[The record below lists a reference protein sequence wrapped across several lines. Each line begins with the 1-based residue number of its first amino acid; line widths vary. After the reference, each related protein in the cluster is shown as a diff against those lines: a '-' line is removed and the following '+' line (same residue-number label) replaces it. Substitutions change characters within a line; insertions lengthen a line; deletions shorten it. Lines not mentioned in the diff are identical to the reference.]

1 MPSKS
6 ILYDIN
12 SESVDVTEHSD
23 SKTVKLLRLPQ
34 ESWIVRR
41 QLVFSS
47 KIGSLKVQ
55 TQVPW

>member
-1 MPSKS
+1 MPSKT

-12 SESVDVTEHSD
+12 SEFVDVTEHSV

-34 ESWIVRR
+34 ERRIVRR
-41 QLVFSS
+41 PLVFSS